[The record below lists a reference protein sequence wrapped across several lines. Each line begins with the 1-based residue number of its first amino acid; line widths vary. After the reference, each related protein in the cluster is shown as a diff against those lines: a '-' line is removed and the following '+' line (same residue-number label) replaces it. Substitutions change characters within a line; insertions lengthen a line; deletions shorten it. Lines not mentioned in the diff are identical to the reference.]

1 MNRREMLIMAG
12 VLGLAPGLAH
22 AQGNDAAA
30 ARDAW
35 LYALPLIEMATA
47 RARMLKMPGAA
58 INALNHSRTLTDHT
72 GRAVTTPNNDTLY
85 STAFLDLTKGPVTL
99 TIPVTGTR
107 YYSVAVMDM
116 FTNNNV
122 VLGTRTVGGEGG
134 AFTLVGPGQAATG
147 PNPTRIATA
156 HAWLLI
162 RTLVNDD
169 ADLAAAH
176 KQLLG
181 AMTAL
186 RHPRIAVADKK
197 KLLEP
202 ARPPPRLMLTPGWP
216 PRPRRP
222 DRGGPNGRAGSTRP
236 PPTTRS
242 RPARSARAG

>member
-1 MNRREMLIMAG
+1 MNRRELLAMAG
-12 VLGLAPGLAH
+12 VLGLAPSWAPSW
-22 AQGNDAAA
+22 AQARQTGDAAAAAA

-134 AFTLVGPGQAATG
+134 TFTLVGPGHAATG

-156 HAWLLI
+156 V
-162 RTLVNDD
+162 T
-169 ADLAAAH
+169 
-176 KQLLG
+176 G
-181 AMTAL
+181 A
-186 RHPRIAVADKK
+186 R
-197 KLLEP
+197 
-202 ARPPPRLMLTPGWP
+202 
-216 PRPRRP
+216 
-222 DRGGPNGRAGSTRP
+222 STIGKC
-236 PPTTRS
+236 RS
-242 RPARSARAG
+242 RGKDCSSQSLEIKITGKRCFNVPNIENAFIPASSPPNWSHSITKSP